1 MGGGRQ
7 RRRGHGGSVHVHS
20 LVYVLAEVSSE
31 AGWMHVYVCV
41 LVCGGGG
48 GWVSRQEGQTVQPQ
62 DKLPPK
68 SRSLH
73 STRTLVLCDG
83 KARRGGVGGERL
95 CHRE

>member
-41 LVCGGGG
+41 LVWGG

-73 STRTLVLCDG
+73 STHTLVLCDG

>member
-1 MGGGRQ
+1 MGGGSDDGGMGVVCMFTPLCMCWQ
-7 RRRGHGGSVHVHS
+7 RSPLKQDGCMCMC
-20 LVYVLAEVSSE
+20 VYL
-31 AGWMHVYVCV
+31 C
-41 LVCGGGG
+41 VCGGG
-48 GWVSRQEGQTVQPQ
+48 VSRQEGQTVQPQ
-62 DKLPPK
+62 GKLPPK

>member
-41 LVCGGGG
+41 LV
-48 GWVSRQEGQTVQPQ
+48 W
-62 DKLPPK
+62 
-68 SRSLH
+68 
-73 STRTLVLCDG
+73 
-83 KARRGGVGGERL
+83 GGVGLKTRGPDSVAAGQIAPQKSVTAQYTHTCAL
-95 CHRE
+95 